1 MIQLVKKNDN
11 LTLTQGKLKGDSA
24 YEIAVE
30 HGFEGTEEEWLLSL
44 EGKPGIYVGDEE
56 PTDEETLVWLDP
68 DELPDTLATMEQV
81 EAKGY
86 QTEAQV
92 LELIEA
98 NKTDLSDYYTKAET
112 EALVNAKEVDLT
124 DYYTKAEVDNL
135 IPDVSLYTTMSA
147 VEAKG
152 YQTEAQVQAQ
162 INAALANITDGEA
175 VSY

>member
-98 NKTDLSDYYTKAET
+98 NAGEEVDLSNYYTKAET
-112 EALVNAKEVDLT
+112 EALVDAKEVDLT
-124 DYYTKAEVDNL
+124 DYYTKAEVDDL
-135 IPDVSLYTTMSA
+135 IPEETNLSNYYTKA
-147 VEAKG
+147 E
-152 YQTEAQVQAQ
+152 TEAQ

>member
-92 LELIEA
+92 LALIEA
-98 NKTDLSDYYTKAET
+98 NASEDVDLS
-112 EALVNAKEVDLT
+112 N
-124 DYYTKAEVDNL
+124 YYTKAEVDDL
-135 IPDVSLYTTMSA
+135 IPDVSA
-147 VEAKG
+147 